1 MKWRCVR
8 IEGIED
14 LRTTDP
20 VWVFKRINSEAAVET
35 AMVGA
40 FDALFEKVVMCPP
53 ALPLALVLGY
63 THRQMKA
70 SLEIPAVNAS
80 LPPGSDAFA
89 RDSGRD
95 DI

>member
-35 AMVGA
+35 AIVDA
-40 FDALFEKVVMCPP
+40 FDALFEK
-53 ALPLALVLGY
+53 
-63 THRQMKA
+63 
-70 SLEIPAVNAS
+70 AV
-80 LPPGSDAFA
+80 
-89 RDSGRD
+89 
-95 DI
+95 I